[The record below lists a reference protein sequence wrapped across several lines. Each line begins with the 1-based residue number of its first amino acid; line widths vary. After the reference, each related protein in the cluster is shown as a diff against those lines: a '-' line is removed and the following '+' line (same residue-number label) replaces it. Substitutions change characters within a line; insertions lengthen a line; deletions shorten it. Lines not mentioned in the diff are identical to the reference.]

1 MIVCMILW
9 EKRTSLDDRAY
20 ELERQESRMIMDGK
34 APDEIQREITRER
47 EKLAAEM
54 NALAK
59 EFIQKN
65 YDNVLGPGVS
75 LCCAAIF
82 LILS

>member
-1 MIVCMILW
+1 MY
-9 EKRTSLDDRAY
+9 KRQAY

-59 EFIQKN
+59 EFLTFSRYLPLNFIRCFSIHNHTALLTLQDVYKRQM
-65 YDNVLGPGVS
+65 
-75 LCCAAIF
+75 
-82 LILS
+82 

>member
-1 MIVCMILW
+1 M
-9 EKRTSLDDRAY
+9 EN
-20 ELERQESRMIMDGK
+20 

-59 EFIQKN
+59 EFIQRIMIM
-65 YDNVLGPGVS
+65 YWDRVFS

-82 LILS
+82 LILSDSLD